1 MKEKYIL
8 TTELKRIFTHIKQEL
23 IKEYPTNK
31 IVIEYFLMSILYDES
46 SIAYQI
52 IEKVTLSEVIEILQ
66 QTIVKFLTSKTDQ
79 IQLKKQP
86 LFDEVYDEY
95 IKNISKKNKQIDSG
109 LFLIEILKNNKEIN
123 KTFRGIGIS
132 QEQLE
137 KTYAEQ
143 FSETELTKIEVK
155 DKEKKEKKKDLISM
169 RLTKPLNNGVTHH
182 TNDVERYLVNL
193 SKSSELEQI
202 ETVIGRSDVYQQIF
216 RILTK
221 QKKNNIV
228 IVGDNGVGKTC
239 IVEHLANLIRN
250 GDVPL
255 QLKNKTL
262 MKLNFSD
269 LLMGSG
275 IRGMLETKIKSIISD
290 AKKEGNYIIFID
302 DIQTLLDDQNKLM
315 ESDFATLLDGF
326 LSEPNIMFICTT
338 NHKSYNKNIAK
349 HFLLKR
355 RLCKISI
362 DELSND
368 IIYDII
374 ANKIKTIENF
384 HNVIFSENCI
394 ETSINFSKRYF
405 NDTSLI
411 DNVIDILDESASYV
425 NNTRQ
430 EDPLA
435 QELRKELQE
444 ITETKQSINLN
455 TTDIDLIDKYDFLTK
470 QEITIKTKINS
481 LEKKFQT
488 NKEILTVECN
498 VIKQIISDKLSI
510 PITDLALDDMEKL
523 KNLETNLKHN
533 VIGQDKA
540 IDSVCRVV
548 KRQRIGISDPSK
560 PPVLLFA
567 GTTGTGKTFLAKQ
580 LTKELFGEEKKLIR
594 LDMSEYIDKT
604 STNKLIGA
612 GSGYVGYENGGVLT
626 EAVKKQKH
634 CVLLLDEI
642 EKANEDVHNVFL
654 QLFDEGRLTDNT
666 GEVVDFRHCIIIMTS
681 NVGAKEC
688 DERGCG
694 IGFNQNVNFN
704 NEIINKSIRK
714 AFKPEFI
721 NRINDIIYFNKL
733 SDDDYK
739 IIIKNEINK
748 IVKRIKELGY
758 NVDNTITTEDLP
770 HLLFNRIQNMKQY
783 GARPIVRELQKVLE
797 DSITDYII
805 DNNPPK
811 NFTFSFHNL
820 KV

>member
-626 EAVKKQKH
+626 EAVKKQNH

-704 NEIINKSIRK
+704 NEIINKSLRK
-714 AFKPEFI
+714 AFKTEFI

>member
-394 ETSINFSKRYF
+394 ETSINFSK
-405 NDTSLI
+405 
-411 DNVIDILDESASYV
+411 
-425 NNTRQ
+425 
-430 EDPLA
+430 
-435 QELRKELQE
+435 
-444 ITETKQSINLN
+444 
-455 TTDIDLIDKYDFLTK
+455 
-470 QEITIKTKINS
+470 
-481 LEKKFQT
+481 
-488 NKEILTVECN
+488 
-498 VIKQIISDKLSI
+498 
-510 PITDLALDDMEKL
+510 
-523 KNLETNLKHN
+523 
-533 VIGQDKA
+533 
-540 IDSVCRVV
+540 
-548 KRQRIGISDPSK
+548 
-560 PPVLLFA
+560 
-567 GTTGTGKTFLAKQ
+567 
-580 LTKELFGEEKKLIR
+580 
-594 LDMSEYIDKT
+594 
-604 STNKLIGA
+604 
-612 GSGYVGYENGGVLT
+612 
-626 EAVKKQKH
+626 
-634 CVLLLDEI
+634 
-642 EKANEDVHNVFL
+642 
-654 QLFDEGRLTDNT
+654 
-666 GEVVDFRHCIIIMTS
+666 
-681 NVGAKEC
+681 
-688 DERGCG
+688 
-694 IGFNQNVNFN
+694 
-704 NEIINKSIRK
+704 
-714 AFKPEFI
+714 
-721 NRINDIIYFNKL
+721 
-733 SDDDYK
+733 
-739 IIIKNEINK
+739 
-748 IVKRIKELGY
+748 
-758 NVDNTITTEDLP
+758 
-770 HLLFNRIQNMKQY
+770 
-783 GARPIVRELQKVLE
+783 KV
-797 DSITDYII
+797 
-805 DNNPPK
+805 
-811 NFTFSFHNL
+811 
-820 KV
+820 

>member
-23 IKEYPTNK
+23 TKEYPTNK

-95 IKNISKKNKQIDSG
+95 IKNISNKNKQIDSG

-155 DKEKKEKKKDLISM
+155 EKKEKKKDLISM
-169 RLTKPLNNGVTHH
+169 RLTKPLNNCVTHH

-315 ESDFATLLDGF
+315 ESDFASLLDGF

-394 ETSINFSKRYF
+394 ETSIKFSKRYF

-523 KNLETNLKHN
+523 KNLETNLKQN

-694 IGFNQNVNFN
+694 IGFNQNLNFN
-704 NEIINKSIRK
+704 NEIINKSLRK